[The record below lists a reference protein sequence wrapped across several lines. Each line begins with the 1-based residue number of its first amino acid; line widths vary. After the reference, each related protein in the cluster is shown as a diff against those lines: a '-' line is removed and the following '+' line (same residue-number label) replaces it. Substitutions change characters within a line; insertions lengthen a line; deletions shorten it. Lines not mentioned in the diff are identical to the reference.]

1 MEGDGAAP
9 SGDWE
14 DCLGPIAQVR
24 VSMELTVRHPQSECT
39 LLYVRCIFSRRKGK
53 NQAHLRSGQPRMGEL
68 CARTPWRR
76 AGQVAAAAVAS
87 CETLWVRRELTA
99 GQRPPC
105 RWTEGQ
111 PRAPMVSTTDRALAA
126 GQALL
131 QVLSVRCVPQSSPQ
145 AQESRLVP
153 GVPASHVGGNAALDL
168 SAFLQAFGR
177 D

>member
-24 VSMELTVRHPQSECT
+24 ASMELMVQHPQSECT

-53 NQAHLRSGQPRMGEL
+53 NQAHLRVGQPRRGEL
-68 CARTPWRR
+68 CAGTPWRR
-76 AGQVAAAAVAS
+76 AGQAAVAAAAS
-87 CETLWVRRELTA
+87 CETLWVQREPTV
-99 GQRPPC
+99 GQRP
-105 RWTEGQ
+105 RRRRTEGQ
-111 PRAPMVSTTDRALAA
+111 PRALMVSTTDRALAA

-131 QVLSVRCVPQSSPQ
+131 QVLSVRCVTRSSPQ

-153 GVPASHVGGNAALDL
+153 GVPASHVGGNAALHL
-168 SAFLQAFGR
+168 SAFLQAVER